1 MQYIEKDSNTYKR
14 LLSQFLTSN
23 HTSYLEEAKAMSVSF
38 VRRNIYPEEI
48 VRIHMKALES
58 LCGEAFDDYKKS
70 MKFLLEALIAYRRAH
85 SEFESLRMEQ
95 IELKTE
101 IQVAANMQKT
111 LLSTEIPHIEGID
124 IGAIS
129 VPLHQMNGD
138 YYHFITGND
147 GSMGVA
153 IADVIGKGVP
163 AALSM
168 SMIKYAMDSFDEEI
182 MSPSAILRNLNA
194 VVERN
199 VASNMFIT
207 MFYGHFL
214 PESGL
219 LKFASAGHEPGFIY
233 RNETNEFEEIKAKGL
248 VLGVLK
254 NTAYRQYELT
264 LKKGDMIVLLTDG
277 VTECRWE
284 DRFVNKEEV
293 ISIIKK
299 YADLPAQEHVEKVY
313 DHFNQYIGFDLRDDF
328 TLIIIKKMF

>member
-1 MQYIEKDSNTYKR
+1 
-14 LLSQFLTSN
+14 
-23 HTSYLEEAKAMSVSF
+23 
-38 VRRNIYPEEI
+38 
-48 VRIHMKALES
+48 
-58 LCGEAFDDYKKS
+58 
-70 MKFLLEALIAYRRAH
+70 
-85 SEFESLRMEQ
+85 
-95 IELKTE
+95 
-101 IQVAANMQKT
+101 
-111 LLSTEIPHIEGID
+111 
-124 IGAIS
+124 

-219 LKFASAGHEPGFIY
+219 LNLHPPAM
-233 RNETNEFEEIKAKGL
+233 NQ
-248 VLGVLK
+248 VLSIAMK
-254 NTAYRQYELT
+254 RMS
-264 LKKGDMIVLLTDG
+264 LKKL
-277 VTECRWE
+277 
-284 DRFVNKEEV
+284 
-293 ISIIKK
+293 
-299 YADLPAQEHVEKVY
+299 
-313 DHFNQYIGFDLRDDF
+313 
-328 TLIIIKKMF
+328 